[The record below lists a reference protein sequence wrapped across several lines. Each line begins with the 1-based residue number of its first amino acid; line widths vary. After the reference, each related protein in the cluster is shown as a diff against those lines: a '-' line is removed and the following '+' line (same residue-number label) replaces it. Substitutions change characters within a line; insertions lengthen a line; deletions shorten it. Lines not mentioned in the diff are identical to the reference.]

1 MIGKLRKYKTTAM
14 AIDQPI
20 DFSVPESTV
29 MLAVYL
35 AVPEAENTRRAQN
48 TSNGIRRAKL
58 MGRYPNKAPIGF
70 INVTLIDGKKAIVP
84 KEPEA
89 EIIKWAFSQAVQN
102 HHKISEISKIA
113 NEKGLICSRSYFFR
127 ILRNPI
133 YCGIISVK
141 LNSNERQMIKG
152 LHEPLISEALFD
164 QVQSVINTKRKMT
177 AKRDDL
183 KEMFFLRGFLTCP
196 VCGRKLTGS
205 FSKGKQNRYPYYHC
219 DNRCKIRIGAV
230 LLNDSYQN
238 KLQELILADNTM
250 ELFKNI
256 LENQNIKTQK
266 ANYLYAQQLVDRKI
280 KEEKLTLSR
289 GRKLFIAGI
298 LKIDDYNELKQ
309 ESQIN
314 TKNLKK
320 EERDI
325 TLNLR
330 VIDKMN
336 QMENKTFREIFQ
348 KFVEFDTSDKKHL
361 VNLIP
366 PIDIDYKT
374 GDLSLEFKPAFSK
387 ILSKKSNRKNNRK
400 NEFH

>member
-1 MIGKLRKYKTTAM
+1 M
-14 AIDQPI
+14 
-20 DFSVPESTV
+20 
-29 MLAVYL
+29 
-35 AVPEAENTRRAQN
+35 
-48 TSNGIRRAKL
+48 
-58 MGRYPNKAPIGF
+58 
-70 INVTLIDGKKAIVP
+70 P

-89 EIIKWAFSQAVQN
+89 EIIKWVFSQVTQN
-102 HHKISEISKIA
+102 DHKISEISKIA
-113 NEKGLICSRSYFFR
+113 NEKGLLCSRSYFFR

-164 QVQSVINTKRKMT
+164 QVQSVINTKRKTT

-256 LENQNIKTQK
+256 LEDQNIKTQK
-266 ANYLYAQQLVDRKI
+266 ASYLYAQQLVDRKI
-280 KEEKLTLSR
+280 KGEKLTLSR
-289 GRKLFIAGI
+289 GRKLFIAEI
-298 LKIDDYNELKQ
+298 LKIDVYNELKQ

-348 KFVEFDTSDKKHL
+348 RFAEFDTSDKKHI
-361 VNLIP
+361 VNLMP
-366 PIDIDYKT
+366 PINIDYKT
-374 GDLSLEFKPAFSK
+374 GDLSLKLNQAFSK